1 MEIMPP
7 DSGSRDPQTGTLIR
21 LRGLYPSLK
30 TALRKVADV
39 ILRQPEMAIYA
50 SVNEVAAVAAV
61 SEATVMRFCRIL
73 GFKGFQDFKIALA
86 REMVIP
92 SPRFHEDAGG
102 EGEDEVDSVRQV
114 FQTNGVALQNTL
126 EILEIEAM
134 KEAAQLLLTAG
145 QVMVVGVG
153 GSGPA
158 VTYAGNR
165 FLLLGLKAYLCT
177 DFYLMLMAASM
188 LSRGDVVLAISNLGT
203 TREIV
208 ETVGIAREREARV
221 ICITNNSLSPLARIA
236 NPVLVTASREVT
248 LPEDAVASLICQI
261 AILDALCALIAL
273 ARGAQTRETLDG
285 MEKAML
291 KVGVMRE
298 PGK

>member
-102 EGEDEVDSVRQV
+102 EGEDEVAMVRQV
-114 FQTNGVALQNTL
+114 FQTNSVALQDTL
-126 EILEIEAM
+126 EILEIEAI
-134 KEAAQLLLTAG
+134 KEAAQLLLTARRI
-145 QVMVVGVG
+145 MVVGVG

-158 VTYAGNR
+158 VSYVGNR
-165 FLLLGLKAYLCT
+165 FLLLGLEAHMCT

-208 ETVGIAREREARV
+208 ETVGIALEREARV
-221 ICITNNSLSPLARIA
+221 ICITNNSLSPLARIS

-261 AILDALCALIAL
+261 AIIDALSALIAQ
-273 ARGAQTRETLDG
+273 ARGAQSRETLDG
-285 MEKAML
+285 MEKAMV

-298 PGK
+298 PAK